1 MDSSMP
7 QHMLAAAYVGENSKQ
22 QYVIMHTRPA
32 GTGKNTITT
41 IDRRYSMAISRP
53 TVPGNS

>member
-1 MDSSMP
+1 MP

-41 IDRRYSMAISRP
+41 IDRRYSIAISRP